1 MVKRK
6 PTKSDIS
13 NSNGTILEGT
23 ESYIVE
29 LPDEGPNI
37 RRSSRTRR
45 ATATIL
51 TSDLSLPSFNSPS
64 FCRDSVS
71 IVEESAPLPKKRRVS
86 ESSVKRARK
95 KSLGTTTVIP
105 DETVVLPDN
114 NKKTVEEDK
123 AVSSECPISD
133 EPVKSDNL
141 EDTSMTSE
149 TGRGKR
155 MKKPKKFADEEIIE
169 SLPRKKS
176 ISKAKNLTA
185 NKNDQSLN
193 EDKPQIANDNTEKEI
208 KVDILK
214 NKSFDLS
221 GEEDVKCN
229 SVKKK
234 SSKLKSKNNEDDERE
249 LNMVESADYN
259 IFSLSSKIGILNFGN
274 GFSILDRLNSVKQ
287 MKIQRENEKKLEA
300 LRKEQEKKERAE
312 KRKQE
317 LQKKRQEQKLLSL
330 QAQNTY
336 FPGFNYFMQNSMDI
350 SHDNTPDPDYTMD
363 ELFVTNSGRVV
374 KNRNNY
380 LRNRYDQCLFVDDK
394 NPDVTYDPNYEE
406 ENKKYKKETKQKL
419 YAQPTV
425 SRKFFGRGIST
436 FFPPVDDENETT
448 SQEESDD
455 EEEEQVEEI
464 NTTIPEVVKST
475 STPTE
480 DGFVINID
488 GEQKKR
494 RIKFVVNRYKL
505 QSINNKE
512 LRETMKLDVRL
523 KLREER
529 LPFKSKFKAIELDDR
544 NWPGN
549 YNVGILLSN
558 CSNITNDETNDFD
571 ICVDDDLGDPYYHK
585 TTIDAFIK
593 ELPGKQVVDDIRQ
606 IEANVSSENIEL
618 ESKIND
624 IDKNDLKYMI
634 EKGLQI
640 IKQQFYSEK
649 TYLNV
654 DNSAS
659 VFHVFSRRNADLL
672 LYYMSPYNKKSKE
685 MAHKAHL
692 WFMQHLP
699 DNLLAAYLNIL
710 RFAKSFGYKVSDIL
724 KENNDNHFNSNC
736 NQKSEEIKKC
746 IKDFI
751 NVKAIDPWFK
761 EAKDAL
767 PTSISNVTCF
777 IVLPNIS
784 TYDYC
789 PVNIMHKELMENF
802 IPSIGCHT
810 EFVNLCFKTPEPVS
824 VAELMEHCI
833 EKVKIQLQSLLAS
846 RPNDHILT
854 IGWGVTN
861 AIIHR
866 VLSEIGGVS
875 ASINFAYCNKT
886 SDGII
891 GDVDHE
897 ITLSYCPQLFIV
909 GENSTMFD
917 LKYFNITRQT
927 MTCETG
933 LVVVGNGDSNLRV
946 SANTLIRERVTQS
959 SVNLI
964 ITEVVKD
971 FIEAVTPFDDIP
983 IKEFRKIMQPTDM
996 DLHLDVDCQLL
1007 KENHTILYS
1016 AQALKKANESKN
1028 IKGNIKID
1036 TTAPESPLTPSV
1048 KSAPIIHQPTI
1059 IHKTSTNSK
1068 SQNINTIPTTNESI
1082 FTSESSFKETSTFEE
1097 RKSESETSLNNASA
1111 IDLGDLDIGG
1121 FGSFF

>member
-1 MVKRK
+1 MVKK
-6 PTKSDIS
+6 KATKVDIS
-13 NSNGTILEGT
+13 SNNVTTIVNT
-23 ESYIVE
+23 EATTE
-29 LPDEGPNI
+29 EPPDDNPNI

-51 TSDLSLPSFNSPS
+51 TSDLSLPSFNSSS
-64 FCRDSVS
+64 FCRDSIS
-71 IVEESAPLPKKRRVS
+71 INDEGTPLPKKRRIS

-95 KSLGTTTVIP
+95 KSLGNTTVISEEP
-105 DETVVLPDN
+105 TVSSDN
-114 NKKTVEEDK
+114 NQKLTEDNKIVLLEPQVSEETIKT
-123 AVSSECPISD
+123 
-133 EPVKSDNL
+133 DNL
-141 EDTSMTSE
+141 EDNSITSE

-169 SLPRKKS
+169 SSSRKKS
-176 ISKAKNLTA
+176 ICKPKNLTA
-185 NKNDQSLN
+185 IKNDQSVN
-193 EDKPQIANDNTEKEI
+193 EDKTQVAINNVEKQL
-208 KVDILK
+208 KVDVFK
-214 NKSFDLS
+214 CKSTDLS
-221 GEEDVKCN
+221 GEEDVKVN
-229 SVKKK
+229 SVKRKTT
-234 SSKLKSKNNEDDERE
+234 KLKSKNDEDDERE
-249 LNMVESADYN
+249 LSMVESADYN
-259 IFSLSSKIGILNFGN
+259 IISLSSKVGNLNFGN
-274 GFSILDRLNSVKQ
+274 GFSMLDRLNSVKQ
-287 MKIQRENEKKLEA
+287 MKIQRENEKRLEA

-336 FPGFNYFMQNSMDI
+336 FPGFNIFMPNSVDI

-394 NPDVTYDPNYEE
+394 NPDLTYDPNYEE
-406 ENKKYKKETKQKL
+406 EDRKSKKDTKQKL
-419 YAQPTV
+419 YEQPTV

-436 FFPPVDDENETT
+436 FFPLHDDENETT
-448 SQEESDD
+448 SQEEGEDD
-455 EEEEQVEEI
+455 EEIEEV
-464 NTTIPEVVKST
+464 NTTIPEIVKST

-488 GEQKKR
+488 GDKKKR

-512 LRETMKLDVRL
+512 LRESMKVDVRL

-529 LPFKSKFKAIELDDR
+529 LPFKSKFRAIELNDR

-549 YNVGILLSN
+549 YNVGILLDDCTTSN
-558 CSNITNDETNDFD
+558 NDEDNDLD
-571 ICVDDDLGDPYYHK
+571 ICVDDDLENPIYHK
-585 TTIDAFIK
+585 TTYDAFVK

-606 IEANVSSENIEL
+606 IEANVSPENIML
-618 ESKIND
+618 ESIIAG
-624 IDKNDLKYMI
+624 IDKYDLKYMI

-640 IKQQFYSEK
+640 IKQQFYSET

-672 LYYMSPYNKKSKE
+672 LYYMSPYSRKSRE
-685 MAHKAHL
+685 LAHKAHL
-692 WFMQHLP
+692 WFMQYLP

-724 KENNDNHFNSNC
+724 KENNDINFNHND

-751 NVKAIDPWFK
+751 NVKAVDPWYK

-789 PVNIMHKELMENF
+789 PVNVMHKELMENF
-802 IPSIGCHT
+802 IPSIGSHT

-833 EKVKIQLQSLLAS
+833 DKVKIQLQSLLAS
-846 RPNDHILT
+846 RPNDHIIT
-854 IGWGVTN
+854 VGWGVTN

-875 ASINFAYCNKT
+875 ASINLAYCNKT
-886 SDGII
+886 ADGII

-917 LKYFNITRQT
+917 IKYFNITRQT

-996 DLHLDVDCQLL
+996 DLHLEVDCQLL

-1016 AQALKKANESKN
+1016 AQALKKANESRTF
-1028 IKGNIKID
+1028 KGNVKID
-1036 TTAPESPLTPSV
+1036 TTRPESPIGVIMMSTANIV
-1048 KSAPIIHQPTI
+1048 KTVNTHTVMGRPKPKTI
-1059 IHKTSTNSK
+1059 N
-1068 SQNINTIPTTNESI
+1068 NVPTTNESI
-1082 FTSESSFKETSTFEE
+1082 FTSENSFKETSTFEE

>member
-1 MVKRK
+1 MVKK
-6 PTKSDIS
+6 KTAKTDSSNNPESVLTNVGGPTEEVIGGS
-13 NSNGTILEGT
+13 
-23 ESYIVE
+23 
-29 LPDEGPNI
+29 PNI
-37 RRSSRTRR
+37 RRSSRARR
-45 ATATIL
+45 VTATIL

-64 FCRDSVS
+64 ICRDSVS
-71 IVEESAPLPKKRRVS
+71 TIEKSIPLPKKRRIS
-86 ESSVKRARK
+86 ESAVKKAKTKSTGNNSVTADESIIVSVSNEK
-95 KSLGTTTVIP
+95 KTEGDKTDSLESPTSE
-105 DETVVLPDN
+105 ETV
-114 NKKTVEEDK
+114 KTNDLEN
-123 AVSSECPISD
+123 SS
-133 EPVKSDNL
+133 L
-141 EDTSMTSE
+141 LSE

-155 MKKPKKFADEEIIE
+155 MKKPKKFADEEIVE
-169 SLPRKKS
+169 TSSRRKS
-176 ISKAKNLTA
+176 ISKPKQSVKT
-185 NKNDQSLN
+185 DQSIN
-193 EDKPQIANDNTEKEI
+193 DDKSSVTVENNVDKHVKMDAI
-208 KVDILK
+208 KT
-214 NKSFDLS
+214 KSLDLS
-221 GEEDVKCN
+221 GEEDVKAN
-229 SVKKK
+229 SAKRK
-234 SSKLKSKNNEDDERE
+234 STKSKNKSNEDDERE
-249 LNMVESADYN
+249 LSMVETADYN
-259 IFSLSSKIGILNFGN
+259 LISLSSKVGTLSFSN
-274 GFSILDRLNSVKQ
+274 GFSISDRLNSVKQ
-287 MKIQRENEKKLEA
+287 MKIQRENEKRLEQ

-312 KRKQE
+312 KRRQE

-330 QAQNTY
+330 QSQNTY
-336 FPGFNYFMQNSMDI
+336 FPGFNIFMPTSMDI

-394 NPDVTYDPNYEE
+394 NPDITYDPNYEE
-406 ENKKYKKETKQKL
+406 ECKRPKKETKQKL
-419 YAQPTV
+419 YEQSTV
-425 SRKFFGRGIST
+425 SRKFFGRGISS
-436 FFPPVDDENETT
+436 FFALNDDENETT
-448 SQEESDD
+448 SQEETDD
-455 EEEEQVEEI
+455 EEEVNEKP
-464 NTTIPEVVKST
+464 NTVVPEVVKST

-505 QSINNKE
+505 HLINNKE
-512 LRETMKLDVRL
+512 LRESMKVEVRL
-523 KLREER
+523 KLREKR
-529 LPFKSKFKAIELDDR
+529 LPFESKFKAIELTDR
-544 NWPGN
+544 NYPGN
-549 YNVGILLSN
+549 YNVGILLANSE
-558 CSNITNDETNDFD
+558 NINNDENDDYD
-571 ICVDDDLGDPYYHK
+571 ICVDDDLEDPIYHK
-585 TTIDAFIK
+585 TTYDAFVK
-593 ELPGKQVVDDIRQ
+593 EFPGKQVVDDIRQ
-606 IEANVSSENIEL
+606 IETNDSTENIKL
-618 ESKIND
+618 ESIVNE
-624 IDKNDLKYMI
+624 IDKNELKYI
-634 EKGLQI
+634 VEKGLEI
-640 IKQQFYSEK
+640 IKQQFYSER

-672 LYYMSPYNKKSKE
+672 FYYMSPYSRRSRE
-685 MAHKAHL
+685 LAHRAHL
-692 WFMQHLP
+692 WFLQYLP

-710 RFAKSFGYKVSDIL
+710 RFAKSYGYKVSDIL
-724 KENNDNHFNSNC
+724 KENHDSNFSSNS
-736 NQKSEEIKKC
+736 NQKSEEIKRC

-751 NVKAIDPWFK
+751 NVKAVDPWYK

-767 PTSISNVTCF
+767 PASISNVTCF

-789 PVNIMHKELMENF
+789 PVNVMYKELMENF
-802 IPSIGCHT
+802 IPSIGSHT

-833 EKVKIQLQSLLAS
+833 DKVKMQLQALLTS
-846 RPNDHILT
+846 RPNDHIIT

-897 ITLSYCPQLFIV
+897 LTLSYCPQLYIV

-917 LKYFNITRQT
+917 LKYFNISRQT

-933 LVVVGNGDSNLRV
+933 LVVIGNGDSNLRV

-996 DLHLDVDCQLL
+996 DLHLEVDCQLL

-1016 AQALKKANESKN
+1016 AQALKKANESKTF
-1028 IKGNIKID
+1028 KGNMKID
-1036 TTAPESPLTPSV
+1036 ITRPESPLTPSV
-1048 KSAPIIHQPTI
+1048 KSAPITHQPTI
-1059 IHKTSTNSK
+1059 IHKTISTPK
-1068 SQNINTIPTTNESI
+1068 SQTITALPTANDPI
-1082 FTSESSFKETSTFEE
+1082 FTSDNSFKESSTFEE
-1097 RKSESETSLNNASA
+1097 SKNEGETSINNVSA